1 MQNSRVFVGLSSG
14 FGFGFRSGSGF
25 GAGFGAGFGLEIG
38 FGIGSILNSL
48 SSEEVDELEL
58 SPVRRLGLN
67 GFVVCQVSSGSGKAP
82 GGLQG
87 GLNGGSGCLGEGEG
101 VGSIR

>member
-1 MQNSRVFVGLSSG
+1 MQNSRVFVVGLSSG

-25 GAGFGAGFGLEIG
+25 GAGFGFGSGFGLEIG
-38 FGIGSILNSL
+38 LGIGSILNSL

-82 GGLQG
+82 GGL
-87 GLNGGSGCLGEGEG
+87 
-101 VGSIR
+101 